1 MRALALISVAFCFAS
16 PALAHDR
23 SVSYSDWQIRGTEAH
38 VRLRVSA
45 LDASFLVNEA
55 KPGEAPAAYFA
66 RRLEV
71 TAGDASCSL
80 AGPATALAAPEGAL
94 AFEWSVRCDSAPTSI
109 TSRILADTVPGH
121 LHFARVR
128 RDDRPALDRLLT
140 STVPTW
146 LLAVDDATEP
156 GAPLGFA
163 PAMALGIF
171 HVATGIDHVAF
182 VATLLLGAAGI
193 GEVLAIV
200 TAFTIAHSLTLALA
214 ALGSLVPEASAIEA
228 LIGLSIALVA
238 AENLSAKDVR
248 GASRLVGSALLMLGA
263 LATLGIGRVPALTLL
278 GLAAFAPA
286 TMALAARGYR
296 RGTLRATVAFLF
308 GLVHG
313 FGFASVLGEARL
325 EGPALAKALFGFN
338 AGVELGQMA
347 IVGLLAG
354 GLWLAARAEVAEQ
367 TRTTGSTGLLAAG
380 VAWFI
385 TRAYG

>member
-1 MRALALISVAFCFAS
+1 MRALALVSLALCFAS

-23 SVSYSDWQIRGTEAH
+23 SVSYSDWQIRGAEAR

-45 LDASFLVNEA
+45 LDASFLANEA
-55 KPGEAPAAYFA
+55 EPGETPAAYFA

-71 TAGDASCSL
+71 TAGDASCPL
-80 AGPATALAAPEGAL
+80 AEPPTALAAPEGAL
-94 AFEWSVRCDSAPTSI
+94 AFEWSVRCASAPTSI

-140 STVPTW
+140 SSEPTW
-146 LLAVDDATEP
+146 PLESDDSVEP
-156 GAPLGFA
+156 AAPLGFTA
-163 PAMALGIF
+163 AIALGIF

-182 VATLLLGAAGI
+182 VAALLLGAAAV

-248 GASRLVGSALLMLGA
+248 GASRLVGSALLTLGA

-296 RGTLRATVAFLF
+296 RGALRATVAFLF

-313 FGFASVLGEARL
+313 FGFASVLSEARL
-325 EGPALAKALFGFN
+325 EGPTLAKALFGFN
-338 AGVELGQMA
+338 VGVEVGQMA
-347 IVGLLAG
+347 VVGLLAG
-354 GLWLAARAEVAEQ
+354 SLWLAARASVAD
-367 TRTTGSTGLLAAG
+367 RARAAGSTALLAAG